1 MADRRT
7 QPRQQT
13 SFAVTAAVFL
23 ATAIITSAPTLAA
36 SDRHMP
42 CPANTQVAD
51 LEVPVQ
57 ALVAQLVN
65 NDIPSPAAS
74 ILAPLAEAAIREAF
88 KDTDGEVKLPTA
100 DLAKVT
106 VAAPMAGTE
115 STSVAPSNDADNDNI
130 VGPAPDIN
138 TRLPGVS
145 DEALSR
151 YKKQMYRR
159 DI

>member
-23 ATAIITSAPTLAA
+23 ATAIIISAPTLAA

-42 CPANTQVAD
+42 CADNAQAAD

-65 NDIPSPAAS
+65 NDIPSPSTS

-88 KDTDGEVKLPTA
+88 GDKEGEIKLPAA
-100 DLAKVT
+100 DLARAT
-106 VAAPMAGTE
+106 VAPPMAGTD
-115 STSVAPSNDADNDNI
+115 SNSVAPSNDADNNDSL
-130 VGPAPDIN
+130 VPAPDMN

>member
-23 ATAIITSAPTLAA
+23 VTAIIISAPSLAA
-36 SDRHMP
+36 SDLHMP
-42 CPANTQVAD
+42 CRDNALVAD

-57 ALVAQLVN
+57 TLVAQLVN
-65 NDIPSPAAS
+65 NDIPSPSAS

-88 KDTDGEVKLPTA
+88 RDKDSAVEVPTT
-100 DLAKVT
+100 DLAKSA

-115 STSVAPSNDADNDNI
+115 SNPVGQSNDDDSSES
-130 VGPAPDIN
+130 VGPTPDMN